1 MSDPHDP
8 PHTQSTRQRSGQH
21 SLSLI
26 QINFRT
32 ISRHNSPVLPVP
44 ATPAARAS
52 VRPHVRAA
60 GELTEN

>member
-32 ISRHNSPVLPVP
+32 ISRHRSPSPLS
-44 ATPAARAS
+44 ATPAACAS

-60 GELTEN
+60 GELTES